1 MNETKHAFRV
11 LDDVGTPDLWE
22 RIDSGAPR
30 GEDPEPVRP
39 MWKRAVPVAIAAV
52 ITAAIVSVLS
62 SAFRAD
68 NTAIPVVPS
77 VPTIGPVQ
85 DVSLGAPRVLPIAQA
100 GDFIS

>member
-11 LDDVGTPDLWE
+11 LDDIGAPNLWE
-22 RIDSGAPR
+22 RIDSGEPR
-30 GEDPEPVRP
+30 REDPDPARP

-52 ITAAIVSVLS
+52 ITAAIVFVLS

-68 NTAIPVVPS
+68 NSAIPVVPS

-85 DVSLGAPRVLPIAQA
+85 DVSLGAPRVLPIAH
-100 GDFIS
+100 GR